1 MLTSVTKIDFS
12 DMTKRFHA
20 LSLSL
25 QCHLCTVF
33 QKVFHGRYLLCS
45 HQSDYRKGKRKED
58 QCADVRSC
66 HIICTEIYFHLILTR
81 MRSDSVKKMSAY
93 ADLNHAPGLTDV
105 RLENYS

>member
-1 MLTSVTKIDFS
+1 MLYRHYRNAIHVQHF
-12 DMTKRFHA
+12 RRY
-20 LSLSL
+20 L
-25 QCHLCTVF
+25 
-33 QKVFHGRYLLCS
+33 HGRYLLCS